1 MNKKGFTLIELL
13 AVIVLLG
20 IVLVITVPTVIGNI
34 RNNKISGL
42 HTLSKEYAKWYDR
55 INIEDKLTD
64 GQKIA
69 AIPDSDWHCIKDIDN
84 NNLYGLDSSNVVLNG
99 TASMMIDE
107 TTGKITNI
115 DNIDK
120 MCSAIRIINNDTE
133 VLLFASD
140 NGDFDSNGT
149 IRTYAL
155 SSAGQGYD
163 K

>member
-1 MNKKGFTLIELL
+1 M
-13 AVIVLLG
+13 
-20 IVLVITVPTVIGNI
+20 
-34 RNNKISGL
+34 
-42 HTLSKEYAKWYDR
+42 
-55 INIEDKLTD
+55 KL
-64 GQKIA
+64 
-69 AIPDSDWHCIKDIDN
+69 
-84 NNLYGLDSSNVVLNG
+84 
-99 TASMMIDE
+99 
-107 TTGKITNI
+107 TGKITNI